1 MAARIAPR
9 HWEGDLTKWAG
20 GRSAIGTLV
29 ERTSRYV
36 MLVRRDGMS
45 AQHFLEGDARRL
57 REIPRSLRRTPTSD
71 QGPQMTLHKDL
82 TRRPRGSVVPSVTFG

>member
-1 MAARIAPR
+1 M
-9 HWEGDLTKWAG
+9 TKWAG

-45 AQHFLEGDARRL
+45 AQHFLEGESRRL
-57 REIPRSLRRTPTSD
+57 REIPRALRRTPTLD
-71 QGPQMTLHKDL
+71 QGPQMTLHTDL